1 VADRLKNPVREAYS
15 SSADISDPKG
25 RLRLAEPVAVVDIGS
40 NSVRLVAYEGLT
52 RAPTPIFN
60 EKVLCGLGRGVAS
73 TGLLPEDGVREA
85 LHALARFRTLLTLMG
100 ITDVRVLATAAA
112 RDAKNGPAFIAEAE
126 KAIGQN
132 VELISGKREANLSA
146 LGVLSGMHHPD
157 GIVGDLGGGSLELID
172 IDDRTIGKGVSLQ
185 LGGLALMDASNGSLK
200 KAEKIVTKA
209 IEKIKLSGKKRT
221 FYAVG
226 GTWRALAKLHM
237 RQVGYPLNVL
247 HGYRISAQEA
257 IDFCR
262 MTQRLDPDTMNSIS
276 EVSTPRRP
284 LLAYGALVLEHILLE
299 SGCSDVV
306 FSALG
311 VREGLLYELLSE
323 KDRKLDP
330 LLSASSELNL
340 LRSRS
345 PLHGEELI
353 SWTDALFASSGLEET
368 SADMRLRAAA
378 CLVADIG
385 WRAHP
390 DYRGEQSLNI
400 ISNAAFVGID
410 HPGRAYIALSI
421 YYRHEGISDQQ
432 LSPRVRELTSTRLL
446 ERARLLGAAMRV
458 AYNLSASMP
467 SVLPRI
473 PLVCRGSDVILTLP
487 PELAPLS
494 SDRLVNRMRQLARLL
509 GKNPVILTEI

>member
-1 VADRLKNPVREAYS
+1 VVNRSKNPVREAYLN
-15 SSADISDPKG
+15 SAEISNPKG

-85 LHALARFRTLLTLMG
+85 LQALARFRTLIALMG
-100 ITDVRVLATAAA
+100 INDVRVLATAAA
-112 RDAKNGPAFIAEAE
+112 RDARNGPAFIAEAE
-126 KAIGQN
+126 LAIGHN
-132 VELISGKREANLSA
+132 VELISGKREAALSA
-146 LGVLSGMHHPD
+146 LGVLSGVHHPN

-172 IDDRTIGKGVSLQ
+172 IEDREISKGVSLQ

-200 KAEKIVTKA
+200 KAAKIVQKA
-209 IEKIKLSGKKRT
+209 FDKVKLSGKKRT

-247 HGYRISAQEA
+247 HGYTVSAQEA

-262 MTQRLDPDTMNSIS
+262 MAQRLDPETIGSIG

-299 SGCSDVV
+299 SGCSEVI

-323 KDRKLDP
+323 KERQYDP
-330 LLSASSELNL
+330 LLSAASELNL

-353 SWTDALFASSGLEET
+353 AWTDALFSSSGLEET
-368 SADMRLRAAA
+368 SADLRLRAAA

-400 ISNAAFVGID
+400 ISNAAFVGVD

-432 LSPRVRELTSTRLL
+432 LSPRLRELISTRLQ
-446 ERARLLGAAMRV
+446 ERARILGAAMRV

-467 SVLPRI
+467 SVLPLI
-473 PLVCRGSDVILTLP
+473 PLVCRGSEVVLTLP
-487 PELAPLS
+487 PELASLS
-494 SDRLVNRMRQLARLL
+494 SDRLVNRMKQLGRLI
-509 GKNPVILTEI
+509 GKNPVIIT